1 MNIKQLIQTL
11 VGSIR
16 LQYVVF
22 ALTLMLPNILMT
34 FTEPQPWYTNVA
46 QLLFGIGL
54 FFSLMLLGKKPG
66 RQYYVLFLFVFFGAF
81 QCVLLWL
88 YGNSPISVDM
98 FLNLAA
104 TNANEAGEL
113 LGNIIGGVII
123 FCSLYILMLVWA
135 ATSWNKKKL
144 FDDRLRHRMRR
155 LYFLPLLVGSTVLC
169 VGLQIFTPFR
179 FAADVYPINV
189 TYNAGM
195 AICRYWQLMRY
206 DANSQD
212 FTFNAVSSRD
222 ATEAETYVFIIG
234 ETTRSISLG
243 LYGYERNT
251 TPRLSAR
258 QGLITYRDVLS
269 QSNTTHKSVPLLL
282 TAAEAIDPS
291 PMYDERSLIAAF
303 HEAGF
308 YTAYISNQANNGS
321 LIDHYS
327 CEADMRHYIR
337 EDHPDRLPD
346 DADMLTAMREALD
359 ASASHPKRLFVLHLY
374 GSHFKY
380 CDRIPDTF
388 PKEFQPCGDVMLAAR
403 NHDELINA
411 FDNTMLYTDMVVDS
425 LIAMTDGDVPA
436 MVLFTSDHGEDIYD
450 DERENFLHASPVVSF
465 YQLAVPFTIW
475 TNAAFNK
482 THPEKVGMLMANREQ
497 PLSPGRVVFHTLL
510 DAAGIECQS
519 LQRDHSLCDS
529 AYVPGE
535 RLFLSDRNE
544 PLRLDQLHLTDND
557 FRLMREFGISFRE

>member
-1 MNIKQLIQTL
+1 MKLQHIIYTL
-11 VGSIR
+11 VSSIR

-22 ALTLMLPNILMT
+22 ALTLMMPNILMT
-34 FTEPQPWYTNVA
+34 FTEPLPWYTNVA

-54 FFSLMLLGKKPG
+54 FSSLMLLGKKPG
-66 RQYYVLFLFVFFGAF
+66 KQYYVLFLFVFFGAF

-123 FCSLYILMLVWA
+123 FCSIYIFMLVWA
-135 ATSWNKKKL
+135 SISWRKRKY
-144 FDDRLRHRMRR
+144 FDDEWRHYLRRVIA
-155 LYFLPLLVGSTVLC
+155 LPMLVGSTVLC
-169 VGLQIFTPFR
+169 VMLQMFTPFR
-179 FAADVYPINV
+179 FAADVYPVSV

-195 AICRYWQLMRY
+195 AIYRYWQLMRY
-206 DANSQD
+206 DANSRD
-212 FTFNAVSSRD
+212 FTFDATSSRD
-222 ATEAETYVFIIG
+222 ASEPETYVFIIG
-234 ETTRSISLG
+234 ETARSLNFG

-251 TPRLSAR
+251 TPRLAVR

-303 HEAGF
+303 REAGF

-327 CEADMRHYIR
+327 READMRHYIR
-337 EDHPDRLPD
+337 DDHPDRLPD

-359 ASASHPKRLFVLHLY
+359 ATASHPKRLFVLHLY

-380 CDRIPDTF
+380 CDRIPDSF
-388 PKEFQPCGDVMLAAR
+388 PKVFQPCSDVMLAAR

-425 LIAMTDGDVPA
+425 LIAMTDGATPA

-475 TNAAFNK
+475 TNKAFDDA
-482 THPEKVGMLMANREQ
+482 HPDKVGVLMANREQ

-510 DAAGIECQS
+510 DAAGIACQS
-519 LQRDHSLCDS
+519 LRRDHSLCDS
-529 AYVPGE
+529 TYVPGD

-557 FRLMREFGISFRE
+557 FRLMREFGITFRE